1 MRCLFYG
8 RQAHRRALNEEKVAT
23 VTTEFMQA
31 VIILTIHVKVALI
44 RKSVVILSRV
54 LEVKKHIFLIEQR
67 SMIREEV
74 ALEVVRGTGLGVALG
89 VALEAH
95 LKAVQGAADIA
106 DTGKKIEA
114 ALDLAQDQDLV
125 HVITVIT
132 IVVIIIIE
140 AIMLVR
146 IMTLMTMKRENWCN
160 DMIITVKISFRL

>member
-1 MRCLFYG
+1 
-8 RQAHRRALNEEKVAT
+8 
-23 VTTEFMQA
+23 
-31 VIILTIHVKVALI
+31 
-44 RKSVVILSRV
+44 
-54 LEVKKHIFLIEQR
+54 
-67 SMIREEV
+67 MIREEV
-74 ALEVVRGTGLGVALG
+74 ALEVVRGAVQGVS
-89 VALEAH
+89 LEAH

-114 ALDLAQDQDLV
+114 SLDLAQDQDLV

-160 DMIITVKISFRL
+160 DVIITVKICLRL